1 MSAAL
6 DHEAREVLRLA
17 GLFLHPDGILHDLAW
32 FVKTSI
38 PAESS
43 FRGEWVFD
51 LKYEADPDLDT
62 IDVTWRVWT
71 ETDSVDGDPP
81 STRTRV
87 VRVEV
92 SRG

>member
-17 GLFLHPDGILHDLAW
+17 ADFLSPEAIPDIAW
-32 FVKTSI
+32 HMLSFV
-38 PAESS
+38 
-43 FRGEWVFD
+43 RGEGRNVGEWQFNME
-51 LKYEADPDLDT
+51 YEADFGFDP
-62 IDVTWRVWT
+62 IKITWRVWT
-71 ETDSVDGDPP
+71 DTDSVDGDPP
-81 STRTRV
+81 RARTRV